1 MRELAYPTDAC
12 FAIDERSE
20 TPKFL
25 QIANRIL
32 SQIEDGVYQP
42 GDRLPSINETS
53 EEFLMA
59 RATVEKAYKKLFQGG
74 HIKSTYRKGFFIT
87 EQQKVKRVL
96 LVLGEITET
105 SLAIYNNL
113 SKQLDKTYKI
123 DICLHQ
129 YKKEYLQERL
139 EKQAGDFH
147 YFVVVS
153 SHLNE
158 IQEMNNVFSKIPN
171 ERLIFLDA
179 ESSNRKSVSNYS
191 TINYS
196 SFSNFKNVLLKNA
209 EAFKQYKELYFV
221 TTDNDYIPAEWYTE
235 FLLFAQLHN
244 LDGRIIDSPDEV
256 ELKDGAAYLVFDN
269 NHLVS
274 LVKESKKKGL
284 TIGENVGLV
293 SFGDS
298 IYKELIAGGISVIK
312 TDTAAVS
319 SSLKTIITSN
329 QKQSV
334 NIPMVLIKRN
344 SL

>member
-1 MRELAYPTDAC
+1 MRELAYQNDAC

-32 SQIEDGVYQP
+32 SQIEDGIYQP

-59 RATVEKAYKKLFQGG
+59 RATVEKAYKKLFQSG

-87 EQQKVKRVL
+87 EQKKVKRVL
-96 LVLGEITET
+96 LVLGKITEN
-105 SLAIYNNL
+105 SLAIYNSL
-113 SKQLDKTYKI
+113 AKQLDKTYKI
-123 DICLHQ
+123 DLCLHQ
-129 YKKEYLQERL
+129 YKKEYLIERL
-139 EKQAGDFH
+139 EKQAGDYH
-147 YFVVVS
+147 YFVIIS

-158 IQEMNNVFSKIPN
+158 LNELKEGFSKIPN

-179 ESSNRKSVSNYS
+179 EQSDAKPTSSCS

-196 SFSNFKNVLLKNA
+196 SYTNFKNVLLKNA
-209 EAFKQYKELYFV
+209 EDFQRYQKLYFV
-221 TTDNDYIPAEWYTE
+221 TTDNEYIPAEWYTE

-244 LDGRIIDSPDEV
+244 LDGRIIDSPEEV
-256 ELKDGAAYLVFDN
+256 EMSDGAAYLVFDN
-269 NHLVS
+269 THLVS
-274 LVKESKKKGL
+274 LVKDLKRKDL
-284 TIGENVGLV
+284 TIGENVGIV

-312 TDTAAVS
+312 TDTEAVS
-319 SSLKTIITSN
+319 SSLRSIITSN
-329 QKQSV
+329 QKQRV
-334 NIPMVLIKRN
+334 NIPMLLIKRN
-344 SL
+344 SF